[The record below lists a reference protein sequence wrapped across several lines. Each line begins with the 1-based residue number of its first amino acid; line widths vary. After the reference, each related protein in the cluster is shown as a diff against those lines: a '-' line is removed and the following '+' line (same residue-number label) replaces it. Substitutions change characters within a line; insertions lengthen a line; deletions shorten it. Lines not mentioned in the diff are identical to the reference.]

1 MSIQPAPLEIERRHV
16 KALVDLLDQQAGEF
30 LSEASAESDSWRLY
44 FVDADVLSIFVNGTT
59 RDPVNDWSSLLSLT
73 AEPGR
78 REREASQ
85 AAASL
90 ANVLGQAVV
99 RYLFGA
105 FRKSA
110 EIQRRRIYITPEH
123 EREFKAIVHALLHRQ
138 ARAESGWLDKLRDCY
153 LDLAKRNG
161 HADAGNSSAREIV
174 ELLEVH
180 ANGGAEDR
188 AFTLLRDAI
197 TPLAAHI
204 LAPPSAESRSVLFS
218 TSDASYR
225 RLVIES
231 RQSVWDAF
239 SSSMLRNVR
248 GIEDFLLLKRVIFEA
263 DGGSGDGEMDLPRPF
278 SFYRTKAMQWLATRE
293 APVSIQTRRDIES
306 QIAIAARQASD
317 LMAIARIDAMGHWLS
332 EHHPATTGKNWEPV
346 LISGSN
352 MLPNLLEH
360 WSKNSKPAT
369 IRHMH
374 PLALLRRVDLWDPA
388 GTRRLRDEDYLDQP
402 HEFALSLI
410 FRNSSGSVNAATEN
424 VEAFTF
430 SLRAQLDL
438 VVAREAEVGDRGL
451 ARLRRMLETSEAFDR
466 KVYQEAVRD
475 LVATRFVQTYRH
487 LTELFPGTSHQLP
500 ASSLP
505 TLDLPHSKSAMS
517 FMANVRDTM
526 VRRRPLTLA
535 SEELDDSIKQ
545 DPTGYSALLAS
556 AIGYMARGSSWLPA
570 AQTMSATAVLL
581 AKGRG
586 DTRYPEGNEALYL
599 EAFLQRMTLRLADD
613 VEKFRHTHI
622 EMIGEAQRTLHHWAA
637 IEEDVASECVGA
649 DSRTPSRL
657 AWIDYR
663 YRLEANAREVFV
675 AMHGVL
681 RGKSMDL
688 DWGQLSET
696 AQASLRLHREG
707 VVLIGLIES
716 WDRLMR
722 PSIWFCGIQA
732 GMSLLQLW
740 LCWRQV
746 KVVQE
751 AGACVE
757 AFEDFEADLEP
768 IVSGWWTHK
777 DELGKLL
784 PLLAAIYARDTD
796 RARAWRQFKV
806 DERQFNVS
814 FAAIDRERF
823 GWLRDLWRNNGA
835 NRASKGRTNQR
846 HP

>member
-1 MSIQPAPLEIERRHV
+1 MGVQPAPLEIERRHV
-16 KALVDLLDQQAGEF
+16 KALIDLLDRQAKEF
-30 LSEASAESDSWRLY
+30 LSEPSPTGDNWRLY
-44 FVDADVLSIFVNGTT
+44 FVDADVLSVFLDGMT
-59 RDPVNDWSSLLSLT
+59 RDPLTKWSSLLSLT
-73 AEPGR
+73 DEPSR
-78 REREASQ
+78 RGREASQ
-85 AAASL
+85 AASSL

-105 FRKSA
+105 FRKTA
-110 EIQRRRIYITPEH
+110 EIQRQRIYITPEH

-138 ARAESGWLDKLRDCY
+138 AHVESGWLDKLRDCY

-161 HADAGNSSAREIV
+161 HVEAGDSSAREIV

-204 LAPPSAESRSVLFS
+204 LSPPSTEHRPVLFT
-218 TSDASYR
+218 TSDPSYR

-231 RQSVWDAF
+231 RKTVWAAF
-239 SSSMLRNVR
+239 SDGLLRNLR
-248 GIEDFLLLKRVIFEA
+248 GIEDFLLLKRVVFEA
-263 DGGSGDGEMDLPRPF
+263 DGGSGDGDTDLPRPF
-278 SFYRTKAMQWLATRE
+278 SFYRARATQWLATRE
-293 APVSIQTRRDIES
+293 APASIQERRDIES

-317 LMAIARIDAMGHWLS
+317 LAAIARINAMGQWLN
-332 EHHPATTGKNWEPV
+332 ERHPSAEGKEWQPV
-346 LISGSN
+346 LISGSS
-352 MLPNLLEH
+352 MLPSLLEN
-360 WSKNSKPAT
+360 WPKNSAPAS
-369 IRHMH
+369 IKHMH

-410 FRNSSGSVNAATEN
+410 FRSSSGSANAATED
-424 VEAFTF
+424 VEAFTR

-451 ARLRRMLETSEAFDR
+451 SRLRRMLETDKAFDR
-466 KVYQEAVRD
+466 KSYQEAVRD
-475 LVATRFVQTYRH
+475 LVTTRFVQTYRH

-517 FMANVRDTM
+517 FMASVRETM
-526 VRRRPLTLA
+526 IRRRPLTLA
-535 SEELDDSIKQ
+535 AEELDDSIKQ

-599 EAFLQRMTLRLADD
+599 EAFLQRMTLRLSDD
-613 VEKFRHTHI
+613 ATKFRHTHT
-622 EMIGEAQRTLHHWAA
+622 EMIAEAQRTLHHWAV
-637 IEEDVASECVGA
+637 IEEDIAKEGVGSN
-649 DSRTPSRL
+649 SRAPSRL

-681 RGKSMDL
+681 SGRLTDL
-688 DWGQLSET
+688 DWSQLCE
-696 AQASLRLHREG
+696 AAHASLRLHREG
-707 VVLIGLIES
+707 VDLIGPVDS

-746 KVVQE
+746 KT
-751 AGACVE
+751 AADSSACVE

-768 IVSGWWTHK
+768 VVSGWWEPRN
-777 DELGKLL
+777 ELGKLL

-796 RARAWRQFKV
+796 RARMWRQFRV

-814 FAAIDRERF
+814 FAAMDRERF
-823 GWLRDLWRNNGA
+823 GWLRELWQKSRG
-835 NRASKGRTNQR
+835 KQD
-846 HP
+846 

>member
-1 MSIQPAPLEIERRHV
+1 MTIQPEPLEIERRHV
-16 KALVDLLDQQAGEF
+16 RALIDLLDKQASEF
-30 LSEASAESDSWRLY
+30 LSEASAAGDNWRLY
-44 FVDADVLSIFVNGTT
+44 FVDADVLSTFVDGTT
-59 RDPVNDWSSLLSLT
+59 RKPVNDWSSLLSLT
-73 AEPGR
+73 DAPGKR
-78 REREASQ
+78 GREASP

-90 ANVLGQAVV
+90 ANVVGQAVA
-99 RYLFGA
+99 RFLFGA
-105 FRKSA
+105 FRKTA

-123 EREFKAIVHALLHRQ
+123 EREFKAIVHAVLHRQ
-138 ARAESGWLDKLRDCY
+138 AHVESGWLDKLRDCY
-153 LDLAKRNG
+153 LNLAKRNG
-161 HADAGNSSAREIV
+161 HLEAGDSSAREIV

-204 LAPPSAESRSVLFS
+204 LSPPSTEHRSVLFT
-218 TSDASYR
+218 TSDPSYR
-225 RLVIES
+225 RLVIAS
-231 RQSVWDAF
+231 RKSVWAAF
-239 SSSMLRNVR
+239 SSGLLRNVK
-248 GIEDFLLLKRVIFEA
+248 GIEDFILLKRVVFEA
-263 DGGSGDGEMDLPRPF
+263 DGESGDSDSDIPRPF
-278 SFYRTKAMQWLATRE
+278 SFYRAKAIQWLATRE
-293 APVSIQTRRDIES
+293 APVSMQERRDIES

-317 LMAIARIDAMGHWLS
+317 LAAIARINAMGQWLNERYPAAEGS
-332 EHHPATTGKNWEPV
+332 EWQPV
-346 LISGSN
+346 LISGSS
-352 MLPNLLEH
+352 MLSSLLEH
-360 WSKNSKPAT
+360 WPKNSAPAS
-369 IRHMH
+369 IKHMH

-410 FRNSSGSVNAATEN
+410 FRNSSGSANTATED
-424 VEAFTF
+424 VEAFTR

-451 ARLRRMLETSEAFDR
+451 SRLRRMLETNDSFDR
-466 KVYQEAVRD
+466 KSYQEAVRN
-475 LVATRFVQTYRH
+475 LVTTRFVQTYRY

-505 TLDLPHSKSAMS
+505 TLDLPHSNSAMR
-517 FMANVRDTM
+517 FMASVRETM
-526 VRRRPLTLA
+526 IGRRPLTLA
-535 SEELDDSIKQ
+535 TEELDDSIKQ

-599 EAFLQRMTLRLADD
+599 EAFLQRMTLRLSDD
-613 VEKFRHTHI
+613 VDKFRDTHI
-622 EMIGEAQRTLHHWAA
+622 EMIAEAQRTLHNWAA
-637 IEEDVASECVGA
+637 IEKDIASESVGTN
-649 DSRTPSRL
+649 SRVPSRL

-681 RGKSMDL
+681 SGRLADL
-688 DWGQLSET
+688 DWGQLSKT

-707 VVLIGLIES
+707 VDLIGPVDS
-716 WDRLMR
+716 WDRLLK

-732 GMSLLQLW
+732 GMSLLQMW

-746 KVVQE
+746 KT
-751 AGACVE
+751 AADSSACVE

-768 IVSGWWTHK
+768 VVSGWWESR

-796 RARAWRQFKV
+796 RARMWRHFRV
-806 DERQFNVS
+806 DDRHFNVS

-823 GWLRDLWRNNGA
+823 EWLRSLWLKNGGRQA
-835 NRASKGRTNQR
+835 QASR
-846 HP
+846 

>member
-1 MSIQPAPLEIERRHV
+1 MSAQPIPLEIERRHV
-16 KALVDLLDQQAGEF
+16 KALIDLLDRQAEQF
-30 LSEASAESDSWRLY
+30 LSEDSASGDKWRLY
-44 FVDADVLSIFVNGTT
+44 FVDADVLATFVDGNA
-59 RDPVNDWSSLLSLT
+59 RDPINDWSSLLSLID
-73 AEPGR
+73 EPGR
-78 REREASQ
+78 RDRQVSQ

-110 EIQRRRIYITPEH
+110 EIQRRRIYITAEH

-138 ARAESGWLDKLRDCY
+138 AQVESGWLDRLRDSY
-153 LDLAKRNG
+153 IDLAKRNG
-161 HADAGNSSAREIV
+161 HADHGNRSAREIV
-174 ELLEVH
+174 ELLEMH

-204 LAPPSAESRSVLFS
+204 LSPPSTGSRPVLFT
-218 TSDASYR
+218 TSDPSYR

-231 RQSVWDAF
+231 RRTVWTAF
-239 SSSMLRNVR
+239 SQSLLRNVK
-248 GIEDFLLLKRVIFEA
+248 GIEDFLLLKQVVFEA
-263 DGGSGDGEMDLPRPF
+263 DVGSGDGETDLPRPF
-278 SFYRTKAMQWLATRE
+278 SYYRTRATQWLATRD
-293 APVSIQTRRDIES
+293 APASLHSRRDIES
-306 QIAIAARQASD
+306 QIAIAARQGSD
-317 LMAIARIDAMGHWLS
+317 LAAIARINAIGQWLNERHPDASG
-332 EHHPATTGKNWEPV
+332 TNWEPV
-346 LISGSN
+346 LISGSG
-352 MLPNLLEH
+352 MLPSLLEH
-360 WSKNSKPAT
+360 WPESSKPAS

-410 FRNSSGSVNAATEN
+410 FRNSAGSADAATEN
-424 VEAFTF
+424 VEAFTL

-451 ARLRRMLETSEAFDR
+451 ARLRRMLETSDAFDR
-466 KVYQEAVRD
+466 KAYQEAVRD
-475 LVATRFVQTYRH
+475 LVTTRFVQTYRH
-487 LTELFPGTSHQLP
+487 LTELFPGISHQLP

-517 FMANVRDTM
+517 FMASVRETM
-526 VRRRPLTLA
+526 IRKRALTLA
-535 SEELDDSIKQ
+535 PEELDDSIKQ

-599 EAFLQRMTLRLADD
+599 EAFLQRMTLRLSDD
-613 VEKFRHTHI
+613 VEKFRRTHV

-637 IEEDVASECVGA
+637 IEEDIASEYVGA
-649 DSRTPSRL
+649 NSKTPSRL

-675 AMHGVL
+675 PMHEVL
-681 RGKSMDL
+681 RGKSTDL
-688 DWGQLSET
+688 DWGQLSEI

-707 VVLIGLIES
+707 VVLIGSIES

-746 KVVQE
+746 KAAEE
-751 AGACVE
+751 ASACAE
-757 AFEDFEADLEP
+757 ALEDFEADLEP
-768 IVSGWWTHK
+768 IVSGWWAPK

-796 RARAWRQFKV
+796 RARIWRQFRV
-806 DERQFNVS
+806 DDRQFNVS

-823 GWLRDLWRNNGA
+823 GWLRDLWRKSGGKQGQTP
-835 NRASKGRTNQR
+835 R
-846 HP
+846 